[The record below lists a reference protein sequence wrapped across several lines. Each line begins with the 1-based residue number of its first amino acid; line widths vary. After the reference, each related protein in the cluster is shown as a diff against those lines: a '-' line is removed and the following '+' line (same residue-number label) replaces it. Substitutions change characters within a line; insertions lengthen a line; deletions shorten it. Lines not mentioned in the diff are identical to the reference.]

1 MASPPAWLFALV
13 FRLLNALCSRAF
25 FQPDEYWQN
34 LEVAHRWIYG
44 YGYQTWEW
52 RTLATSSSAATA
64 RTSTAAGPEWGKA
77 TSTWA
82 DVLRTGGQ
90 GGIRS
95 PLSVAGTA
103 LVYAV
108 LKVTSLDNGALLA
121 SPASADMAAR
131 RLAARVLGPSY
142 ANAALFASLTSF
154 FNFHTSTRTFSNS
167 TETALTAW
175 ALALWPWDTYSRRPV
190 PPQRQKEDL
199 KRLLPLAL
207 ALAALAT
214 VIRPS
219 NAVIWLV
226 LGGLLFLRAPRI
238 ARFDIVCS
246 AGLIACS
253 AILISLVLDTTFY
266 GTPTLTP
273 LRFLHTNVFQSISL
287 FYGANAWHF
296 YLSQGVPILLA
307 TQVPFFLDGVFSFSG
322 SHRLAVAVQNER
334 ALSALWVTLV
344 ATLGT
349 YSLLSHKEWRF
360 IHPLL
365 PIMHLFVAYS
375 LVRRRGTI
383 SSPRTPRHHISVHSR
398 LAQVLRI
405 RPLHAL
411 VVAFSLLPAFYLT
424 AFHGLAQNT
433 VMSHLRTELERET
446 ATTLVAGRSR
456 TSTLGFLMPCHSTG
470 WQAFLHRPE
479 MEESEGGAASA
490 SDEGSTRLWMLTCE
504 PPILGQDPA
513 TYRDDSDMFYSDP
526 CGYVTSRSLLL
537 PPASSSSSPEPSTST
552 SRLVLFSNLLEQ
564 PCLDPIKTGA
574 ATVGELLLSQ
584 GRYAKEWE
592 GWNTLG
598 GWHEDERRT
607 GTVVVLRRGGDDD
620 QR

>member
-1 MASPPAWLFALV
+1 MASPPLAPAWLVALLC
-13 FRLLNALCSRAF
+13 RLLNALCSRAF

-34 LEVAHRWIYG
+34 LEVAHKWIYG

-52 RTLATSSSAATA
+52 RSLATSAATMA
-64 RTSTAAGPEWGKA
+64 SATAGDDGSEWGKA
-77 TSTWA
+77 MSTWA
-82 DVLRTGGQ
+82 DVRRTGGQ

-103 LVYAV
+103 LVYIV
-108 LKVTSLDNGALLA
+108 LKATSMDDGTLLVLA
-121 SPASADMAAR
+121 PRLLQACIAASADMAVR
-131 RLAARVLGPSY
+131 RLAARVLGPTY

-175 ALALWPWDTYSRRPV
+175 ALAFWPWDTYSHRPRQ
-190 PPQRQKEDL
+190 PQRDL
-199 KRLLPLAL
+199 RLLPLAL
-207 ALAALAT
+207 AFAALAT

-226 LGGLLFLRAPRI
+226 LGGLLFLRAPRR
-238 ARFDIVCS
+238 ARFDILCS

-253 AILISLVLDTTFY
+253 AVLISLYVDTTFY
-266 GTPTLTP
+266 GTLTFTP

-307 TQVPFFLDGVFSFSG
+307 TQLPFFLDGLFSFSG
-322 SHRLAVAVQNER
+322 SRPLAAVIQNRR
-334 ALSALWVTLV
+334 ALAALGM
-344 ATLGT
+344 TLGT
-349 YSLLSHKEWRF
+349 TLGAYSLLSHKEWRF

-375 LVRRRGTI
+375 LVHRGTT
-383 SSPRTPRHHISVHSR
+383 SPKTLPRSYGSLQSR
-398 LAQVLRI
+398 LAQTLRI
-405 RPLHAL
+405 RPSHAL
-411 VVAFSLLPAFYLT
+411 VVAFSLLPALYLT

-433 VMSHLRTELERET
+433 VMSHLRTELGRDT
-446 ATTLVAGRSR
+446 TTLTGR

-479 MEESEGGAASA
+479 MEEEGPFGSGRGTSA
-490 SDEGSTRLWMLTCE
+490 LDKAQTRLWMLTCE

-513 TYRDDSDMFYSDP
+513 TYRDESDVFYSDP
-526 CGYVTSRSLLL
+526 CDYI
-537 PPASSSSSPEPSTST
+537 T
-552 SRLVLFSNLLEQ
+552 SRLLRSVSPETTSRLALFSNLLEQ
-564 PCLDPIKTGA
+564 SCLDPIKTGA

-584 GRYAKEWE
+584 SGYVKEWE

-598 GWHEDERRT
+598 GWHEDERRK
-607 GTVVVLRRGGDDD
+607 GTVMVLRRGGGEEE
-620 QR
+620 R